1 LTPVRIFVAI
11 FPPPEIRESLLETAR
26 GLSAD
31 RNIRWSR
38 PENVH
43 LTLKFLGGVPEKNL
57 DGVRGVLSHVCGRH
71 GPFEAATSGFGAF
84 PSARKARVVWAD
96 VVEGRDALR
105 ALAEDLESSL
115 GSLGF
120 DRETRRAF
128 RPHVTL
134 GRVHG
139 RPVRLE
145 LAETGARGLRFPV
158 REVILARS
166 VLGEGGAAYSA
177 LATYPLSEGGDQ
189 RP

>member
-1 LTPVRIFVAI
+1 MRTFIAI
-11 FPPPEIRESLLETAR
+11 FPPPEVRESLLEAAR
-26 GLSAD
+26 GLSAEW
-31 RNIRWSR
+31 NIRWSR

-43 LTLKFLGGVPEKNL
+43 LTLKFLGEVPEEDL
-57 DGVRGVLSHVCGRH
+57 DGVRGALSHVCGRH

-96 VVEGRDALR
+96 VIEGRDALR
-105 ALAEDLESSL
+105 ALVEDLENSL

-134 GRVHG
+134 GRARS
-139 RPVRLE
+139 RPVGLD
-145 LAETGARGLRFPV
+145 LAEIGPRGPRFPV
-158 REVILARS
+158 REVVLVRS
-166 VLGEGGAAYSA
+166 VLGEAGAAYST
-177 LATYPLSEGGDQ
+177 LAAYPLSESGDQ